1 MAELRASGLDLIRE
15 YIPESPEFDS
25 EDEADLPDYQPS
37 AICEVPEL
45 EEEEEVIHEK
55 FADSPASPPPTGD
68 VPMDTTPGNPNLSGQ
83 MHASVHPTSDAD
95 IILHSV
101 NSGPPQGR
109 PLQVKSKGIPPEE
122 KSDTDLS
129 EELQHPKCPIAD
141 KEDGEWTDEDEMPPL
156 IDASD
161 EESRGNELP
170 PDPWN
175 DDAFALQEYGLTRE
189 NLQKFNHQ
197 NQVDRIHRC
206 ITDIRMKLNIITSS
220 QEDMRTSMNKR
231 DEVLLKIIQTNRLV
245 TEVNHSVET
254 VMESQ
259 DSIKNILK
267 DLYDIINCMNK
278 YDKTDSHDFVKKMDK
293 ISRRMTQIDLG
304 QERVKEAM
312 TDLKTSLTSPGGQ
325 KRG

>member
-1 MAELRASGLDLIRE
+1 MYHNWANLTFYYSLEHYGNQFLEGFVIGMVFRNNFQMFIQFAYSGNGEVGFFSLQICINVWVRE
-15 YIPESPEFDS
+15 SF
-25 EDEADLPDYQPS
+25 
-37 AICEVPEL
+37 
-45 EEEEEVIHEK
+45 
-55 FADSPASPPPTGD
+55 
-68 VPMDTTPGNPNLSGQ
+68 N
-83 MHASVHPTSDAD
+83 
-95 IILHSV
+95 
-101 NSGPPQGR
+101 
-109 PLQVKSKGIPPEE
+109 
-122 KSDTDLS
+122 LS

-278 YDKTDSHDFVKKMDK
+278 YDKTDSQDFVKKMDK
-293 ISRRMTQIDLG
+293 ISRRMQQCRLECRIWGELAHYTNIIVMSLISKQLI
-304 QERVKEAM
+304 
-312 TDLKTSLTSPGGQ
+312 TSLGLGVKCT
-325 KRG
+325 